1 MFEDIMLNL
10 IPIISVVCVFL
21 FLSTVVWAKQRRRE
35 RDAYYRHEL
44 AKTMVTRGADADEVA
59 RMLRK
64 SRSSLAER
72 REGLKLGGLLT
83 FAIGIGFMI
92 GFQWIP
98 ADLPIWKIGFVPTL
112 LGAAMVTYSVL
123 ADSDSEPDPS

>member
-1 MFEDIMLNL
+1 MFEDIILNL
-10 IPIISVVCVFL
+10 IPIISVICVFI

-44 AKTMVTRGADADEVA
+44 AKAMVARGADVDEVA

-64 SRSSLAER
+64 SGSTLGER
-72 REGLKLGGLLT
+72 REALKLGGLLT
-83 FAIGIGFMI
+83 LAVGVGFMI

-98 ADLPIWKIGFVPTL
+98 AEEPIWTIGAIPAL
-112 LGAAMVTYSVL
+112 LGLAMLVYAFSARSAA
-123 ADSDSEPDPS
+123 D